1 MANPIKETPTLYGK
15 DARRFA
21 EAIANP
27 KPLPQDFIDGIH
39 RRFGEF
45 ERALERGR
53 IAREKKERE
62 ALLQVEY
69 FSPYLR
75 NRFESIN

>member
-27 KPLPQDFIDGIH
+27 KPLPQDFIDGV
-39 RRFGEF
+39 RRARGEF

-53 IAREKKERE
+53 IAQEKK
-62 ALLQVEY
+62 LQQQAEQQKLSV
-69 FSPYLR
+69 
-75 NRFESIN
+75 

>member
-21 EAIANP
+21 AEIANP
-27 KPLPQDFIDGIH
+27 EPLPQDFIDGIH

-53 IAREKKERE
+53 IAQEKKKQQQ
-62 ALLQVEY
+62 ALQQQTL
-69 FSPYLR
+69 LA
-75 NRFESIN
+75 